1 MTDARAQI
9 EITASTARLPATLR
23 TAVKMVEGF
32 AISAGRAL
40 LGIKGDRGDEKKGV
54 GAWGQHAMGQ
64 VVGGL
69 ATRGIDLMVKQAT
82 DVMDFEREL
91 VRFGIDL
98 RKMPGDM
105 QDIGKGIREISN
117 QTGLGAMEVLKAGR
131 AYADLAGAEA
141 FTMEKMSL
149 ISRAAT
155 ASGADV
161 KDMAELLFTL
171 TENMK
176 VPPGELENTI
186 GGLINQAKD
195 GSIHFKEL
203 SHELVALGPVYA
215 QFGITGREGAIQL
228 GAMMQVARRGFG
240 SASEAGTGVL
250 RILRS
255 IPQHASKFRKFGIE
269 VFQPGSKT
277 NLDQFLNIINK
288 IRDPK
293 NKLSL
298 DREALIKA
306 FGRTEGE
313 RFYQLLVQS
322 NEQFMKLID
331 AGRENGTVLKDMTTM
346 VTSAPGRFDV
356 AIEHLK
362 NKVAAAFTPERIDNF
377 VTAIEDAAHSIE
389 PLVKAVG
396 FIGDVLGGIY
406 NTGKKI
412 RGAFTPDDS
421 RITAF
426 SPEQI
431 EAEAKQKGISPYE
444 AMMRLQGRH
453 GRWLGAKQAIS
464 AAMVDDRTTPASDKL
479 AVAAAFDARDV
490 HGEGASSAGTAYI
503 EAAGLTP
510 ERVAAILKQVVAER
524 VDADI
529 AKGKGRT
536 AGQADM
542 VAAFNSAIK
551 ETLAPAVSRAIVD
564 AVNTRPSVL
573 QVDGNSIATAAGN
586 ATNARRR

>member
-1 MTDARAQI
+1 MTDTKAQI

-23 TAVKMVEGF
+23 TGLKMLEGF

-40 LGIKGDRGDEKKGV
+40 LGIKGDRGDEKKGM
-54 GAWGQHAMGQ
+54 GAFGQHALGS

-82 DVMDFEREL
+82 DVMDFNREL

-98 RKMPGDM
+98 RKMPADM
-105 QDIGKGIREISN
+105 EGVGKGIREISN

-131 AYADLAGAEA
+131 AYADLAGAES
-141 FTMEKMSL
+141 FTMDKMSL
-149 ISRAAT
+149 IARAAT

-161 KDMAELLFTL
+161 KDMAELMFTL

-176 VPPGELENTI
+176 VPPGQLEDTI

-215 QFGITGREGAIQL
+215 QYGIAGREGAIQL

-277 NLDQFLNIINK
+277 NLDQFLNIIKK
-288 IRDPK
+288 IQDPK

-322 NEQFMKLID
+322 NEQFSKLIE
-331 AGRENGTVLKDMTTM
+331 AGKANGTVLKDMTTM
-346 VTSAPGRFDV
+346 VTSGPGRFDV
-356 AIEHLK
+356 AMERIK
-362 NKVAAAFTPERIDNF
+362 NKVAEAFTPERIDNF
-377 VTAIEDAAHSIE
+377 VNALEDAARKIE

-406 NTGKKI
+406 GAGKKI
-412 RGAFTPDDS
+412 RGAITPDDS
-421 RITAF
+421 RLSSTTIDDV
-426 SPEQI
+426 QK
-431 EAEAKQKGISPYE
+431 EAAQKGVSEVQAY
-444 AMMRLQGRH
+444 ANLQARH
-453 GRWLGAKQAIS
+453 GRWLGAKRAIA
-464 AAMVDDRTTPASDKL
+464 AAMTDDRTTPASDRL
-479 AVAAAFDARDV
+479 AVAAAFDPRDV

-503 EAAGLTP
+503 EAAGISP
-510 ERVAAILKQVVAER
+510 DRVAEIYRQIKAAE
-524 VDADI
+524 VDSDI
-529 AKGKGRT
+529 AGGR
-536 AGQADM
+536 GRSQNQDM
-542 VAAFNSAIK
+542 VSAFNTAIK

-564 AVNTRPSVL
+564 AVQARPSVL
-573 QVDGNSIATAAGN
+573 QVDGNPIATAAGN
-586 ATNARRR
+586 ATNGRRR